1 VDESSIKRIL
11 TNLNAFPR
19 FLDVLRS
26 FGQRTGFEDDSAGG
40 IYLRSDEGRFI
51 HGMISPRKIPLC
63 RVLDDL
69 V

>member
-1 VDESSIKRIL
+1 MDEGSIRKIL

-40 IYLRSDEGRFI
+40 IYLRSDERKFT
-51 HGMISPRKIPLC
+51 HGMISLVKILQ
-63 RVLDDL
+63 VADH
-69 V
+69 